1 MDYYSHIY
9 SLPEDKLVTE
19 IEKLN
24 KKLFKVN
31 PGSGMYNQLL
41 DMLNVAQTAHSEM
54 QYVRRIKDTSDKIIE
69 IGEVSEHIVTPNYS
83 RDELLVAIV
92 EQYTDKGR
100 EWNDLH

>member
-9 SLPEDKLVTE
+9 GLSEDKLVAE

-24 KKLFKVN
+24 KKLFSIN
-31 PGSGMYNQLL
+31 PSSAMYNQLL
-41 DMLNVAQTAHSEM
+41 DMLNVAQTAHGEM

-83 RDELLVAIV
+83 SDELLVAVV
-92 EQYTDKGR
+92 EQYTNKGR
-100 EWNDLH
+100 E